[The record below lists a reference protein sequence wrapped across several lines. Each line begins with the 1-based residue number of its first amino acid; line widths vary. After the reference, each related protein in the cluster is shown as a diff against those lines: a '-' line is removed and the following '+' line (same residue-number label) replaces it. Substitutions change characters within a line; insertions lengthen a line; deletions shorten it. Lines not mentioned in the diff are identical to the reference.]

1 MKPGDLVR
9 FVWAPGMLRRFAGD
23 AVGVLIKH
31 ARSHGSDIYYDILI
45 DGKIE
50 LIHKNE
56 FEVIDG
62 KDETG

>member
-9 FVWAPGMLRRFAGD
+9 FIWAPGWSRRFAGHE
-23 AVGVLIKH
+23 VGVLIKY

-56 FEVIDG
+56 FEVISEAG
-62 KDETG
+62 